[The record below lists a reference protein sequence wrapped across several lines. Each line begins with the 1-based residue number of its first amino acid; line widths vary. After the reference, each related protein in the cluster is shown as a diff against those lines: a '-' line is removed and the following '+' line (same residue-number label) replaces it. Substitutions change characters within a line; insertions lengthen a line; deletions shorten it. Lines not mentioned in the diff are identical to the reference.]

1 MKEDFVR
8 TGTMYIVSNFRRTVF
23 YTGVTS
29 NLHTRIYQHKNGEGS
44 VFTRKYNLHYLM
56 YYEELS
62 SIEQAIQREKQIKR
76 WHRDWKINLIK
87 SINPEMKD
95 LSEGW
100 Y

>member
-1 MKEDFVR
+1 
-8 TGTMYIVSNFRRTVF
+8 MYIVSNFSRSVF

-29 NLHTRIYQHKNGEGS
+29 DLHVRVYEHKNGEGS
-44 VFTRKYNLHYLM
+44 AFTKKYNVHYLM

-76 WHRDWKINLIK
+76 WHREWKINLIK
-87 SINPEMKD
+87 SVNPEMKD

>member
-1 MKEDFVR
+1 MR